1 MVLIFSRVMLWLV
14 CTMAIAF
21 GVHNELQLAVSAK
34 CEIILYLQMC
44 TPYAPKKGVLHSR
57 KEWIACRIACIVA
70 CRTVFVLLGK
80 HDEQNF
86 LSYSEVTPD
95 KCFLSL

>member
-1 MVLIFSRVMLWLV
+1 MDSEAGPTCREKINIVTIV
-14 CTMAIAF
+14 CSTI
-21 GVHNELQLAVSAK
+21 SAK
-34 CEIILYLQMC
+34 CEIILYLQIC
-44 TPYAPKKGVLHSR
+44 TPDAPKKGVLHSR